1 MRTTSID
8 LKPDEVKKLRQ
19 LRKQHK
25 SFIVRD
31 RAHVILLKAK
41 RKTIK
46 EISEVL
52 ERSEN
57 FVKNSLS
64 LYKKHSGI
72 AGLLILRKGGNN
84 RKLTAQEKDK
94 IRDELDKSPRDYGYQ
109 EGFWNLK
116 IFKDFL
122 LKNYRIKYKSDQSY
136 YDLLKYAGY
145 SYQRPLKKD
154 KRQDPHMV
162 KRFEK
167 NIIKKTQRTSEFD
180 YIGSR

>member
-1 MRTTSID
+1 MRATSIN
-8 LKPDEVKKLRQ
+8 LKPEEVKKLRQ
-19 LRKQHK
+19 IRKTHK
-25 SFIVRD
+25 SSIIRD
-31 RAHVILLKAK
+31 RAHVILLKVK

-52 ERSEN
+52 ERSQN

-64 LYKKHSGI
+64 LYKKGDISE
-72 AGLLILRKGGNN
+72 LLVLQKGGNN
-84 RKLTAQEKDK
+84 RKLKPKEKEK
-94 IRDELDKSPRDYGYQ
+94 IKSDLEKSPKEYEYQ
-109 EGFWNLK
+109 EEFWNLK

-122 LKNYRIKYKSDQSY
+122 FKKYQVKYKSDQSY
-136 YDLLKYAGY
+136 YNLLKYFGY

-167 NIIKKTQRTSEFD
+167 SIKKNSKNIKIRL
-180 YIGSR
+180 YW

>member
-1 MRTTSID
+1 MKTTSIN
-8 LKPDEVKKLRQ
+8 LKPEEVKKLRQ

-25 SFIVRD
+25 SSIVRD

-41 RKTIK
+41 TKTIK

-52 ERSEN
+52 ERSQN
-57 FVKNSLS
+57 FVKNALS
-64 LYKKHSGI
+64 LYKKGGI
-72 AGLLILRKGGNN
+72 SHLLVLQKGGNN
-84 RKLTAQEKDK
+84 RKLTLRNKDK
-94 IRDELDKSPRDYGYQ
+94 IKSDLEKSPRDYGYS
-109 EGFWNLK
+109 EDFWTLK
-116 IFKDFL
+116 IFKEFL
-122 LKNYRIKYKSDQSY
+122 LKRYQVRYKSDQSY

-167 NIIKKTQRTSEFD
+167 NIKKNSKNIKIRL
-180 YIGSR
+180 YW

>member
-1 MRTTSID
+1 MRATSIN

-19 LRKQHK
+19 IRKTDK
-25 SFIVRD
+25 SSIVRD

-52 ERSEN
+52 ERSQN
-57 FVKNSLS
+57 FIKNSLS
-64 LYKKHSGI
+64 LYAKEGI
-72 AGLLILRKGGNN
+72 SGLLVIHKGGNN
-84 RKLTAQEKDK
+84 RKLSLKDK
-94 IRDELDKSPRDYGYQ
+94 EKIKSDLDKSPKEYGYQ
-109 EGFWNLK
+109 EEFWTLK

-122 LKNYRIKYKSDQSY
+122 FKNYQVKYKSEQSY

-154 KRQDPHMV
+154 KRQNPHMV
-162 KRFEK
+162 KRFERNIKKNSK
-167 NIIKKTQRTSEFD
+167 NIKIRL
-180 YIGSR
+180 YW